1 MGDDSAI
8 ELLVDRAREGDAAA
22 FAELYDAFAE
32 RLYRFLRFRLGSHED
47 AEDLLQQ
54 VFLKVIQAL
63 PRYESRGLPFGA
75 WVFRIAR
82 NASTDAVRARRP
94 TMPLEILIGRGDPA
108 GGPEERAAAS
118 FEAERIQTALRTL
131 TDEQRDVLAYRFF
144 ADLTPG
150 EIAAIMGKREGTIR
164 GLQFRGLRALRRR
177 LETPHRE
184 DAAAR
189 GTVTAR

>member
-1 MGDDSAI
+1 MDDDNAI
-8 ELLVDRAREGDAAA
+8 ELLVDRARAGDAAA
-22 FAELYDAFAE
+22 FAEVYDAFAE

-94 TMPLEILIGRGDPA
+94 TVPLEVLIGRGDQA
-108 GGPEERAAAS
+108 AGPEERAAVS
-118 FEAERIQTALRTL
+118 FEAQRIQAALSTL
-131 TDEQRDVLAYRFF
+131 TSEQRDVLAYRFF

-177 LETPHRE
+177 LETPDRKH
-184 DAAAR
+184 ASAP
-189 GTVTAR
+189 GTATAR